1 MQTSTYQDTI
11 FVEKQ
16 VRIPSFTMTYAHSHN
31 YYEIF
36 YLRTG
41 SCIYFLNDQLYHLS
55 SGDIFIV
62 YPGDAHYTQ
71 YEGLVPCER
80 IIVSFEPSMISAEY
94 WETHAELAHSLS
106 HSGKVILSR
115 QGKAQMENLLMRM
128 IEEDS
133 IKSTYSPEFLYLET
147 LTLLLILQRD
157 GIFIYEQM
165 KPQSISSDIEDVLRY
180 IAFNYALPLSLEEV
194 AAQINLTPTYFS
206 HKFKK
211 VTGTTFKEYLNYIR
225 IRNSCQ
231 QLLTTDDS
239 ITEIAI
245 NCGFNSSN
253 YFKDCFRRICGI
265 SPREFRKNAQN
276 STHSFEF
283 NTANAPVLK
292 LEADS
297 YLQI

>member
-1 MQTSTYQDTI
+1 METSTYQDSI

-16 VRIPSFTMTYAHSHN
+16 IRIPSFTMTYAHQHN
-31 YYEIF
+31 YYELF
-36 YLRTG
+36 YLCTG
-41 SCIYFLNDQLYHLS
+41 SCMYFVNDQLYHLS

-62 YPGDAHYTQ
+62 YPGDAHFTQ

-80 IIVSFEPSMISAEY
+80 IIVSFAPSMIPQSY
-94 WETHAELAHSLS
+94 WDMHPELAHSLS

-115 QGKAQMENLLMRM
+115 QGKSQMENLLTRM
-128 IEEDS
+128 LEENNLANL
-133 IKSTYSPEFLYLET
+133 YSSEFLYLET

-157 GIFIYEQM
+157 GVFIYEQM

-180 IAFNYALPLSLEEV
+180 IAQNYTLPLSLEEV

-231 QLLTTDDS
+231 KLLTTDDS

-245 NCGFNSSN
+245 SCGFNSSN
-253 YFKDCFRRICGI
+253 YFKDCFRRICGT
-265 SPREFRKNAQN
+265 SPREFRKNALN
-276 STHSFEF
+276 PAHSFEF
-283 NTANAPVLK
+283 NITNIPAFKIDV
-292 LEADS
+292 DS
-297 YLQI
+297 YH